1 MVVVS
6 SLFALAFGLSLG
18 LLFDNVLVLVA
29 LTLIFPCLF
38 WGFKAINQSNHRPEA
53 IQSASLPMSIFK
65 SEFDDMEFTDD
76 HERSSRKRSVST
88 AMSFVVGVLIGG
100 VIAPIVLANL

>member
-6 SLFALAFGLSLG
+6 SLLALAFGLSLG
-18 LLFDNVLVLVA
+18 LLLDNVLVLVA
-29 LTLIFPCLF
+29 LTLLFPCLV
-38 WGFKAINQSNHRPEA
+38 WGFKAINQSNDRSDA
-53 IQSASLPMSIFK
+53 IQSTSLPMSIFK

-76 HERSSRKRSVST
+76 HERSSRNRTVST

-100 VIAPIVLANL
+100 VIAPIVAANL

>member
-6 SLFALAFGLSLG
+6 SLLALAFGLSLG

-29 LTLIFPCLF
+29 ITLLVPCLF
-38 WGFKAINQSNHRPEA
+38 WGFKVLNQSKYHSEV
-53 IQSASLPMSIFK
+53 IHSTSLPMSIFK

-76 HERSSRKRSVST
+76 RERSSRKRTVST
-88 AMSFVVGVLIGG
+88 AMSYVVGVLIGG
-100 VIAPIVLANL
+100 VIAPIVSANL